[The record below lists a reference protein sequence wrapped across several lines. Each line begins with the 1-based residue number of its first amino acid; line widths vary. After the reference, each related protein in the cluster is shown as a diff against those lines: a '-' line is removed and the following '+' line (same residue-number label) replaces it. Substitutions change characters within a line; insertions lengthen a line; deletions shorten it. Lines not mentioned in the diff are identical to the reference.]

1 MSTPSTPLRLAI
13 IKLSDLH
20 TCFAKITD
28 SAVLLPLHLDEPP
41 SEQQLRLL
49 ALASPFA
56 PVMVTARV
64 STAWN
69 GKAFP
74 AEITSVESPPRIQI
88 PKKRTLRTGVWI
100 RKRGGV
106 MLPE

>member
-1 MSTPSTPLRLAI
+1 MNHPSTPLRLAI

-20 TCFAKITD
+20 TCFAKATD
-28 SAVLLPLHLDEPP
+28 SAVLLPLHLLEAP
-41 SEQQLRLL
+41 SEPQLRLL

-56 PVMVTARV
+56 PVMVTVRV

-74 AEITSVESPPRIQI
+74 AEITSVESPLRIQI
-88 PKKRTLRTGVWI
+88 PKKRTLRSGVGI

-106 MLPE
+106 MMPE